1 MEVVSSVTANHTIL
15 QVLNYVHFHTSGV
28 CFIVIS
34 EE

>member
-1 MEVVSSVTANHTIL
+1 MEVVSCVTVIHTIL

-28 CFIVIS
+28 YFIVIS